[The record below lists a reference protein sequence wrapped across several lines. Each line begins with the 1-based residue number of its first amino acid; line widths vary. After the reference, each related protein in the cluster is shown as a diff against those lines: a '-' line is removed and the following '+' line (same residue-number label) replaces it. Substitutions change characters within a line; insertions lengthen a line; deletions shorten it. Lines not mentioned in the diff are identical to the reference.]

1 MPPSSSETPTPDSTQ
16 ILGANAARAQAD
28 SARLTA
34 TREALRANTLQDEAA
49 LVKSMLKNYPL
60 SQREIGWIEAEGT
73 RLVRDCRAR
82 GDDKSILDAFL
93 QQFGLSNSEGVALMC
108 LAEAL
113 LRVPDADTADE
124 LIAEKVLAGD
134 WDDHLRA
141 SDSVFVNAS
150 TWALMLTGK
159 VISLNPDMV
168 QDAPSWLGGLVAR
181 AGEPVIRSAMQQ
193 AMRILGGEFVLG
205 QTLNNAMSRAEG
217 ICSFDMLGEGA
228 RTEEAAQTYFDAY
241 ARAIEELA
249 KEADGTSPESG
260 HGISVKLSAL
270 HPRYDSLR
278 TATGLPVVIER
289 AKTLARMAAKA
300 NLNFTLDAEEAHR
313 LDISLDLFTELAQDP
328 ETAGW
333 QGLGLAVQCYSR
345 RALDVMHW
353 LVELAELTHRRF
365 MVRLVKGAYWD
376 TEIKRA
382 QEMGLHSYPVFTR
395 KLSTD
400 LSYLSCARFVLNHP
414 QQIYPQFATHNA
426 HTVTAILAMTSTRN
440 FEFQRLHGMGEL
452 LYSQAVA
459 QFDDMPPVRVYAP
472 VGAHKDLL
480 AYLVRR
486 LLENGAN
493 SSFVNR
499 FLDQETPAEFLL
511 RDPGRTL
518 KNLPSLTHPDILPP
532 AQLFGDARPN
542 SPGVDLFDTNA
553 GQELFA
559 AVRDWQDNQ
568 WQAGPIISGDLIRD
582 SANTRDVLNPANLN
596 VVVGSV
602 AEADLSQVD
611 QAMTN
616 AGRAQ
621 PDWDALGGAPRAAIL
636 QRMADLLIENRSE
649 LLALLQ
655 CEAGKTIDDALAEVR
670 EAEDFCRYY
679 AAQTA
684 AEFAVPKTLPG
695 PTGETNQLSLHGR
708 GVFVCISPWNFPL
721 AIFLGQV
728 AAALAAG
735 NSVVAKPADQ
745 TPLIATRCVQ
755 LLHASGVPGD
765 VLALLPGPGSV
776 IGAALV
782 DHPLT
787 AGVAMTG
794 STATAV
800 RINRALAAKDGPI
813 VPLIAETGGQN
824 AMFVDSTALPE
835 QVTDDLV
842 QSSFLSA
849 GQRCSAVRVLFV
861 QQEVADAQIEM
872 LKGAMDELLIGDPAH
887 PATDVGP
894 IIDDEARQRLQ
905 AHITSAKAE
914 GKLLHSADTQLPKAE
929 TGFHL
934 APALIELKHI
944 NELETEHFGPV
955 LHVIRFQAEELQ
967 ERLEDLRATG
977 YGLTLGVHS
986 RLNARAEHIF
996 RSSLA
1001 GNLYVNRNTT
1011 GAVVGVQPFG
1021 GSGLS
1026 GTGPKAGGPHY
1037 LHRYCVERVYTDNV
1051 AASGGNTDLFRLTT
1065 A

>member
-1 MPPSSSETPTPDSTQ
+1 MTNPSTSDSSADLAT
-16 ILGANAARAQAD
+16 AR
-28 SARLTA
+28 T
-34 TREALRANTLQDEAA
+34 ALRANTLQDETR
-49 LVKSMLKNYPL
+49 LVTNMLKHYPL
-60 SQREIGWIEAEGT
+60 SQQQIGWIEAEGT

-141 SDSVFVNAS
+141 SDSIFVNAS
-150 TWALMLTGK
+150 TWALMLTGR
-159 VISLNPDMV
+159 VISLNPDMEN
-168 QDAPSWLGGLVAR
+168 DAPSWLGGLVAR

-193 AMRILGGEFVLG
+193 AMKILGGEFVLG
-205 QTLNNAMSRAEG
+205 QTLESAMQRAEG
-217 ICSFDMLGEGA
+217 MCSFDMLGEGA
-228 RTEEAAQTYFDAY
+228 RTAQAAQNYYDAY
-241 ARAIEELA
+241 ARAIATLA
-249 KEADGTSPESG
+249 NNGPADSPESG

-270 HPRYDSLR
+270 HPRYDALR

-289 AKTLARMAAKA
+289 AKNLARAAAKA
-300 NLNFTLDAEEAHR
+300 NLNFTLDAEEANR
-313 LDISLDLFTELAQDP
+313 LDISLDLFAELAADP
-328 ETAGW
+328 QTQGW

-353 LVELAELTHRRF
+353 LVALAKQTNRRF

-376 TEIKRA
+376 TEIKHA
-382 QEMGLHSYPVFTR
+382 QELGLATYPVFTR
-395 KLSTD
+395 KLATD
-400 LSYLSCARFVLNHP
+400 LSYLSCARLVLDNEE
-414 QQIYPQFATHNA
+414 QIYPQFATHNA
-426 HTVTAILAMTSTRN
+426 HTVTAILAMTKRRN

-452 LYSQAVA
+452 LYSQANE
-459 QFDDMPPVRVYAP
+459 QFDSMPPTRVYAP

-499 FLDQETPAEFLL
+499 FLDQQTPAEFLL

-518 KNLPSLTHPDILPP
+518 RNLPSLTHPDIPAPP
-532 AQLFGDARPN
+532 DMYGLARQN
-542 SPGVDLFDTNA
+542 SPGVDIFDTNA
-553 GQELFA
+553 GAALFA
-559 AVRDWQDNQ
+559 AIEDWQQTQ
-568 WQAGPIISGDLIRD
+568 WQAAPIINGEMLFDAANSRTSNNPAALSEVVGAVCDATPNQVDGAMTLAAAAQPQWDESGGR
-582 SANTRDVLNPANLN
+582 ARAGVLN
-596 VVVGSV
+596 
-602 AEADLSQVD
+602 
-611 QAMTN
+611 
-616 AGRAQ
+616 
-621 PDWDALGGAPRAAIL
+621 
-636 QRMADLLIENRSE
+636 RMADLLIENRSE

-655 CEAGKTIDDALAEVR
+655 REAGKTIDDALGEVR

-679 AAQTA
+679 AAQAA
-684 AEFAVPKTLPG
+684 AEFAEPTTLPG
-695 PTGETNQLSLHGR
+695 PTGEINKLSLHGR

-721 AIFLGQV
+721 AIFLGQI

-745 TPLIATRCVQ
+745 TPLIASRCVQ
-755 LLHASGVPGD
+755 LLLAAGVPAD
-765 VLALLPGPGSV
+765 ALSLLPGAGSV

-794 STATAV
+794 STATAK
-800 RINRALAAKDGPI
+800 RINQAMAAKSGPI

-842 QSSFLSA
+842 QSAFLSA
-849 GQRCSAVRVLFV
+849 GQRCSAVRVLYV
-861 QQEVADAQIEM
+861 QEEVADAQIAM
-872 LKGAMDELLIGDPAH
+872 LKGAMDELLLGNPTNYS
-887 PATDVGP
+887 TDIGP
-894 IIDDEARQRLQ
+894 IIDEPARSRLQ
-905 AHITSAKAE
+905 NHIDAMQAS
-914 GKLLHSADTQLPKAE
+914 GNLLHRTEPRHAQSNRNPDQSY
-929 TGFHL
+929 HL
-934 APALIELKHI
+934 APALIELQNI
-944 NELETEHFGPV
+944 SDLTDEHFGPI
-955 LHVIRFQAEELQ
+955 LHLIRFNSEDLEAHLQ
-967 ERLEDLRATG
+967 ELRATG
-977 YGLTLGVHS
+977 YGLTLGIHS
-986 RLNARAEHIF
+986 RLNARAQRIF

-1001 GNLYVNRNTT
+1001 GNVYVNRNTT

-1037 LHRYCVERVYTDNV
+1037 LHRYAVERVYTENV

>member
-1 MPPSSSETPTPDSTQ
+1 MT
-16 ILGANAARAQAD
+16 D
-28 SARLTA
+28 SAPLTPSDTPSDA
-34 TREALRANTLQDEAA
+34 PSDTPSEEMTSTRTALRANTLQDEVG
-49 LVKSMLKNYPL
+49 LVTKMLKDYPL
-60 SQREIGWIEAEGT
+60 SQQQIGWIEAEGT

-82 GDDKSILDAFL
+82 GDDKSVLDAFL

-150 TWALMLTGK
+150 TWALMLTGR

-168 QDAPSWLGGLVAR
+168 DDAPSWLGGLVAR

-193 AMRILGGEFVLG
+193 AMKILGGEFVLG
-205 QTLNNAMSRAEG
+205 QTLESAMQRADG

-228 RTEEAAQTYFDAY
+228 RTEEAAQKYYDAY
-241 ARAIEELA
+241 AQAIEQLA
-249 KEADGTSPESG
+249 SKGPAKTPESG

-278 TATGLPVVIER
+278 TKTGLPVVIER
-289 AKTLARMAAKA
+289 ATTLARMAAKA
-300 NLNFTLDAEEAHR
+300 NLNFTLDAEEANR
-313 LDISLDLFTELAQDP
+313 LDISLDLFAALARDP
-328 ETAGW
+328 ETEGW

-353 LVELAELTHRRF
+353 LIALAKHSNRRF

-376 TEIKRA
+376 TEIKHA
-382 QEMGLHSYPVFTR
+382 QELGLDSYPVFTR
-395 KLSTD
+395 KLATD
-400 LSYLSCARFVLNHP
+400 LSYLSCARLVLDNEA
-414 QQIYPQFATHNA
+414 QIYPQFATHNA
-426 HTVTAILAMTSTRN
+426 HTVTAILAMTKSRN

-452 LYSQAVA
+452 LYSQAVE
-459 QFDDMPPVRVYAP
+459 QFDTMPATRVYAP

-499 FLDQETPAEFLL
+499 FLDQQTPAEFLL

-518 KNLPSLTHPDILPP
+518 RNLPSLTHPDIPAPP
-532 AQLFGDARPN
+532 KMYGAARQN
-542 SPGVDLFDTNA
+542 SPGVDIFDTNA
-553 GQELFA
+553 GAALFA
-559 AVRDWQDNQ
+559 SISDWQDTQ
-568 WQAGPIISGDLIRD
+568 WKAGPIISGELLFDDADKRT
-582 SANTRDVLNPANLN
+582 SHNPANLSQAIG
-596 VVVGSV
+596 VVTD
-602 AEADLSQVD
+602 ATPQRLDK
-611 QAMTN
+611 AMTL
-616 AGRAQ
+616 AAAAQ
-621 PDWDALGGAPRAAIL
+621 PAWDEFGGRERAAVL
-636 QRMADLLIENRSE
+636 NRMADLLIENRSE

-655 CEAGKTIDDALAEVR
+655 REAGKTIDDALGEAR

-679 AAQTA
+679 AAQAA
-684 AEFAVPKTLPG
+684 AEFAQPQTLPG
-695 PTGETNQLSLHGR
+695 PTGEVNQLSLHGR

-721 AIFLGQV
+721 AIFLGQI

-755 LLHASGVPGD
+755 LLLAAGVPD
-765 VLALLPGPGSV
+765 NVLSLLPGPGSV

-794 STATAV
+794 STATAM
-800 RINRALAAKDGPI
+800 RINRALAAKTGPI

-842 QSSFLSA
+842 QSAFISA
-849 GQRCSAVRVLFV
+849 GQRCSAVRVLYI
-861 QQEVADAQIEM
+861 QEDVADAQINM
-872 LKGAMDELLIGDPAH
+872 LIGAMDELLLGDPATYS
-887 PATDVGP
+887 TDIGP
-894 IIDDEARQRLQ
+894 IIDEAARNRLQ
-905 AHITSAKAE
+905 AHIDAMQAS
-914 GKLLHSADTQLPKAE
+914 GNLLHQVSANHSRADASY
-929 TGFHL
+929 HL
-934 APALIELKHI
+934 APALIELKTI
-944 NELETEHFGPV
+944 SDLKDEHFGPI
-955 LHVIRFQAEELQ
+955 LHVIRFKAHELDERLQ
-967 ERLEDLRATG
+967 ELKATG
-977 YGLTLGVHS
+977 FGLTLGIHS
-986 RLNARAEHIF
+986 RLNARAQRIF

-1001 GNLYVNRNTT
+1001 GNVYVNRNTT

-1037 LHRYCVERVYTDNV
+1037 LHRYAVERVYTEDV